1 MWRFGL
7 ETFQFLLGGFAMRK
21 RSIAPRLKWNL
32 KVTFWNGGKKLFGAK
47 CDVLA
52 QKLFN
57 FFWVVRTAQKVN
69 CSTFQI
75 KPQGSHSEMEE
86 RSCLKMLKPK
96 VAWIISKKISW
107 DGIKQTIEIYEQ
119 GIVAIVCSTTKG
131 LYTFH
136 VKLCNSGYFLLDFL
150 QQSTFSFLAFGF
162 DVAIWGISEKKI
174 NKSYQ

>member
-1 MWRFGL
+1 MKHRNSSMQSAVQCITVYQNGL
-7 ETFQFLLGGFAMRK
+7 QCT
-21 RSIAPRLKWNL
+21 SIIAVHLITPSIPCN
-32 KVTFWNGGKKLFGAK
+32 
-47 CDVLA
+47 
-52 QKLFN
+52 
-57 FFWVVRTAQKVN
+57 AQKVN
-69 CSTFQI
+69 CSTFQM
-75 KPQGSHSEMEE
+75 KPQGQDSHSEMKE